1 MKRAVVTFIKDN
13 NEFLYPP
20 VFDFAGVDF
29 LCFTDVKDIRTKFW
43 KIRPLNGLSIEEIKA
58 DKEKYLSGYE
68 QVEFV
73 EEGANAVITMGAD
86 GDIRIVNRPDITGCV
101 DAAYLREVRSASHM
115 AQADGE
121 TEGDNLKPALMADSD
136 KENQYPLKLTI
147 GMLIGSKSPYF
158 EQCFACI
165 QNIMQAVPKSELIIV
180 DTGNEDG
187 SVDKLREA
195 SAGGVN
201 ITIVPFAWVHDFSAA
216 RNEAVRR
223 ARGLWYMTIDDDEWF
238 EDISALTEFF
248 ESEKELYKKYDYAM
262 YIQRNYMDE
271 EGKSFEDASVV
282 RLAKNR
288 PDLRYNRRIHE
299 NFNFKEDEINPYAI
313 NSYVHHYGYL
323 NNQESRRLKSQ
334 RNMALLSM
342 ENEENPTDSHII
354 AQIVQEMLFT
364 ERYEPAYAYV
374 LRGLALQRL
383 EPDFH
388 MAMFVAMLVKILMA
402 INRDELWIYENRYV
416 KNAELNYIES
426 AYVTYEYA
434 EAAYEKAEALAKSYN
449 SKKEVLKHNDDMK
462 KLHAELIKYA
472 DKAVEYSTY
481 FEKAYSDYN
490 RAPVDVQLA
499 VAATICDN
507 LCRYEGY
514 LSDALMLRAMAYE
527 LKADE
532 KALKA
537 AVKRIKPSK
546 LHGYIMEYYS
556 MLVRYDI
563 VTSDFYDANA
573 DAPGIWLLFVQ
584 ALLEKPAF
592 CAKLL
597 KRITTPALDLLV
609 TDAQVYINSVQKP
622 VFDRIFEGLAV
633 LRLVCEYMELQDYSM
648 ALNALKIAMQ
658 SSEQVKAVAL
668 ILFEE
673 LKMLT
678 K

>member
-1 MKRAVVTFIKDN
+1 MKKAVVTFIKDKN
-13 NEFLYPP
+13 DFLYPP

-29 LCFTDVKDIRTKFW
+29 LCFTDITDIRTKFW
-43 KIRPLNGLSIEEIKA
+43 KIRPFKGLSIEEIKS
-58 DKEKYLSGYE
+58 DKEKYLSEYE

-73 EEGANAVITMGAD
+73 EEGAEAVITMGAD

-101 DAAYLREVRSASHM
+101 DAGYLREVRNAACMVQLHKE
-115 AQADGE
+115 AEDA
-121 TEGDNLKPALMADSD
+121 LKFTLKADSD
-136 KENQYPLKLTI
+136 DENQYPLKLTI
-147 GMLIGSKSPYF
+147 GMLVGTKSPYF
-158 EQCFACI
+158 DQCFACI
-165 QNIMQAVPKSELIIV
+165 QNIMEAVPASELIIV

-195 SAGGVN
+195 SADGMN
-201 ITIVPFAWVHDFSAA
+201 ITIVPFTWVHDFSAA
-216 RNEAVRR
+216 RNEAIRR
-223 ARGLWYMTIDDDEWF
+223 ARGLWYMTLDDDEWF
-238 EDISALTEFF
+238 GDISALVEFF
-248 ESEKELYKKYDYAM
+248 ESDRELYKKYDYAM
-262 YIQRNYMDE
+262 YTQRNYMDE
-271 EGKSFEDASVV
+271 SGKSFEDASVV
-282 RLAKNR
+282 RLARNR
-288 PDLRYNRRIHE
+288 SDLQYNRRIHE
-299 NFNFKEDEINPYAI
+299 NFNFKEDEIDPYAI

-323 NNQESRRLKSQ
+323 NNLESRKLKSQ
-334 RNMALLSM
+334 RNMALLLI
-342 ENEENPTDSHII
+342 ENEENPADSHII
-354 AQIVQEMLFT
+354 AQIIQEMLFT
-364 ERYEPAYAYV
+364 ERYELAYV
-374 LRGLALQRL
+374 YALRGLALQRL

-426 AYVTYEYA
+426 AYVTYKYG
-434 EAAYEKAEALAKSYN
+434 EAAYERAEALSKRYN
-449 SKKEVLKHNDDMK
+449 AEKEALKCDDDMK
-462 KLHAELIKYA
+462 KLRTEIVKYA
-472 DKAVEYSTY
+472 DKTIEYSIY
-481 FEKAYSDYN
+481 FEKAYFDYN

-514 LSDALMLRAMAYE
+514 LSDALMLRALAYE
-527 LKADE
+527 LKSDE
-532 KALKA
+532 KAIKA
-537 AVKRIKPSK
+537 SVKKISPYK
-546 LHGYIMEYYS
+546 LNGYIMEYYS

-584 ALLEKPAF
+584 ALLQKPAF